1 MLRVKQA
8 NDLNFFTAK
17 PTSPLPPLP
26 GCQFFMK
33 FRGPKAHPNRPQKTM
48 ACPTQPGPAGLFVFW
63 PRTRSANS
71 TILGNCGVAGIA
83 PQSGLAGEV

>member
-33 FRGPKAHPNRPQKTM
+33 FRGPKAHPNRPQKAM
-48 ACPTQPGPAGLFVFW
+48 ACPTLPAASKLLKEF
-63 PRTRSANS
+63 RAERSAVRTS
-71 TILGNCGVAGIA
+71 PTTKRSRTFRRWAT
-83 PQSGLAGEV
+83 

>member
-33 FRGPKAHPNRPQKTM
+33 FRGPKAHPNRSRGALRLT
-48 ACPTQPGPAGLFVFW
+48 ACHATAARFAVCL
-63 PRTRSANS
+63 SN
-71 TILGNCGVAGIA
+71 
-83 PQSGLAGEV
+83 